1 MKLLNKIIIVL
12 LFLLGAVSV
21 FAAPS
26 LTGTSGP
33 ADLSKV
39 AFSARQHG
47 MGGAGIALADD
58 TGGFI
63 LNPAGLAGVKEK
75 EFSSMSSRF
84 ADSFDYL
91 WLGYI
96 HPAKADVD
104 TFGVSFFTENF
115 GSLSRTGLDPNGRE
129 TSIGSFGAGDFM
141 GTFSYGRRLSKELYS
156 GLQLRYTSK
165 QIDDA
170 TGSSFDLD
178 AGSIYRVNQNLKLG
192 ATYRNLLGTGF
203 SYNTTD
209 TTASHTPGYLAV
221 GAAWELV
228 DKSLTFAA
236 DYSFSQI
243 NRLQLGAEYWL
254 NQSLAAR
261 GGWNQGTPS
270 LGVGLRYGNFQ
281 VDYAMLFNDES
292 LGNSAFISITFGN
305 ARLSELS
312 APEIQI
318 DAAPQQTVQP
328 VVQPTL
334 AEPAASVNPEA
345 PVSRPVIEVQ

>member
-1 MKLLNKIIIVL
+1 MKTLNIIIFIL
-12 LFLLGAVSV
+12 IFLVGVASV
-21 FAAPS
+21 FAAPQ
-26 LTGTSGP
+26 LTGTASP

-63 LNPAGLAGVKEK
+63 LNPAGLAGVKAR

-96 HPAKADVD
+96 HPAKIDVD
-104 TFGVSFFTENF
+104 TFGVSFFTESF
-115 GSLSRTGLDPNGRE
+115 GSLSRTGLDSFGRE

-141 GTFSYGRRLSKELYS
+141 GTFSYGRKMSKELYS

-178 AGSIYRVNQNLKLG
+178 IGSIYRVNQNLKLG
-192 ATYRNLLGTGF
+192 VTYRNLLGTGF
-203 SYNTTD
+203 AYNTTD
-209 TTASHTPGYLAV
+209 TTVSHTPGYLAV
-221 GAAWELV
+221 GTAWELV

-243 NRLQLGAEYWL
+243 NRLQLGAEYWI
-254 NQSLAAR
+254 NPSFAAR

-270 LGVGLRYGNFQ
+270 LGLGLRYGNFQ
-281 VDYAMLFNDES
+281 VDYAMLFNDEA

-305 ARLSELS
+305 ARLSEITT
-312 APEIQI
+312 PEIQI
-318 DAAPQQTVQP
+318 DN
-328 VVQPTL
+328 
-334 AEPAASVNPEA
+334 EPAKQVEPVKQPDVPVEPTSPEA
-345 PVSRPVIEVQ
+345 PVSRPVIEIQ

>member
-1 MKLLNKIIIVL
+1 
-12 LFLLGAVSV
+12 
-21 FAAPS
+21 
-26 LTGTSGP
+26 
-33 ADLSKV
+33 
-39 AFSARQHG
+39 
-47 MGGAGIALADD
+47 
-58 TGGFI
+58 
-63 LNPAGLAGVKEK
+63 
-75 EFSSMSSRF
+75 MSSRF
-84 ADSFDYL
+84 AESFDYL

-96 HPAKADVD
+96 HPAKTDVD
-104 TFGVSFFTENF
+104 TFGVSFFTESF
-115 GSLSRTGLDPNGRE
+115 GTLSRTGLDAFGRE
-129 TSIGSFGAGDFM
+129 TSVGSFGAGDFM
-141 GTFSYGRRLSKELYS
+141 GTFSYGRKLSKEVYT

-170 TGSSFDLD
+170 TGASFDLD
-178 AGSIYRVNQNLKLG
+178 AGSIYKVNQNLKLG

-203 SYNTTD
+203 SYNTSD
-209 TTASHTPGYLAV
+209 TTVSHTPGYMAV

-243 NRLQLGAEYWL
+243 NRLQLGAEYWV

-305 ARLSELS
+305 ARLSEI
-312 APEIQI
+312 ATPEIQI
-318 DAAPQQTVQP
+318 DTTPQPTAQPVQP
-328 VVQPTL
+328 VQPTPR
-334 AEPAASVNPEA
+334 EPVTPETPVN
-345 PVSRPVIEVQ
+345 RPVIEIQ

>member
-1 MKLLNKIIIVL
+1 MKTLNTIILILILLM
-12 LFLLGAVSV
+12 GAASV
-21 FAAPS
+21 FAAPVV
-26 LTGTSGP
+26 TGTSGP

-47 MGGAGIALADD
+47 MGGAGIALGDD

-63 LNPAGLAGVKEK
+63 LNPAGLAGVKAK

-84 ADSFDYL
+84 ADSFDYM

-96 HPAKADVD
+96 HPAKIDVD
-104 TFGVSFFTENF
+104 TFGVSFFTESF
-115 GSLSRTGLDPNGRE
+115 GSLSRTGLDSFGRE
-129 TSIGSFGAGDFM
+129 TSVGSFGAGDFM
-141 GTFSYGRRLSKELYS
+141 GTFSYGRKLSQDLYT

-178 AGSIYRVNQNLKLG
+178 VGSIYRINRNLKLG
-192 ATYRNLLGTGF
+192 ATFRNMLGTGF

-209 TTASHTPGYLAV
+209 TSVSHTPGYLAV

-243 NRLQLGAEYWL
+243 NRLQLGAEYWI
-254 NQSLAAR
+254 NQSLATR

-281 VDYAMLFNDES
+281 IDYAMLFNDEA

-305 ARLSELS
+305 ARLSEI
-312 APEIQI
+312 ATPEIQI
-318 DAAPQQTVQP
+318 DNGTPVKQVEPVKQP
-328 VVQPTL
+328 ETPVSTP
-334 AEPAASVNPEA
+334 EPAA
-345 PVSRPVIEVQ
+345 PVSRPVIEIQ

>member
-1 MKLLNKIIIVL
+1 MKTLNKIIFVL
-12 LFLLGAVSV
+12 IFLVGVASV
-21 FAAPS
+21 FATPQ

-63 LNPAGLAGVKEK
+63 LNPAGLAGVKAR

-96 HPAKADVD
+96 HPAKVDVD
-104 TFGVSFFTENF
+104 TFGVSFFTESF
-115 GSLSRTGLDPNGRE
+115 GSLSRTGLDSFGRE

-141 GTFSYGRRLSKELYS
+141 GTFSYGRKMTKDLYS

-178 AGSIYRVNQNLKLG
+178 MGSIYRVNQNLKLG

-203 SYNTTD
+203 AYNTTD
-209 TTASHTPGYLAV
+209 TSVSHTPGYLAV

-243 NRLQLGAEYWL
+243 NRLQLGAEYWI

-270 LGVGLRYGNFQ
+270 LGLGLRYGNFQ
-281 VDYAMLFNDES
+281 VDYAMLFNDEA

-305 ARLSELS
+305 ARLSEITT
-312 APEIQI
+312 PEIQI
-318 DAAPQQTVQP
+318 DNEPAKSVEPVKQP
-328 VVQPTL
+328 DVPV
-334 AEPAASVNPEA
+334 EPAAPEA